1 MANKNTK
8 VENTKVENTKVEN
21 TKVDN
26 TSVVTDDNVSRETS
40 VSGTE
45 NNVGQEI
52 KAMGQ
57 DIVSTPT
64 MTEDEHKEH
73 MEKMF
78 NYGLQGRLADMSL
91 KVEIKTAYDKKEHLL
106 DGYDDTTKSF
116 YKWAEDKF
124 ELKETQVKQAIRVI
138 PIFGQLDDKGY
149 WSMEDKFKAYG
160 LEKLDRIQSHPKFK
174 LSDFDT
180 FTEVLGI
187 TDKSTVA
194 DIKAIVAKA
203 KGKGNDD
210 TTGDNT
216 TDTTGDNTTD
226 TTGDNTTGT
235 KKDTKKIDIS
245 QVKSSEAYKELDSKR
260 DMLLKFVVEYR
271 TRFKENREAVEKLN
285 EGDDISELA
294 ANCMAIAFSFLD
306 DFEELEKTYN
316 EVGKNS

>member
-26 TSVVTDDNVSRETS
+26 KSVTTDVNVSRETL

-52 KAMGQ
+52 KAIGQ
-57 DIVSTPT
+57 DIVTTPT

-149 WSMEDKFKAYG
+149 WSMEDKFKVYG

-226 TTGDNTTGT
+226 T
-235 KKDTKKIDIS
+235 KKDSKKIDIS
-245 QVKSSEAYKELDSKR
+245 QVKSSEAYKELDNKR
-260 DMLLKFVVEYR
+260 DILLKFVSEHIVE
-271 TRFKENREAVEKLN
+271 
-285 EGDDISELA
+285 
-294 ANCMAIAFSFLD
+294 ANKIIES
-306 DFEELEKTYN
+306 KNN
-316 EVGKNS
+316 EVAMAYVVKLVEDFKNMEKEYNNK